1 MINDPVVH
9 AQLTA
14 WHEEYEAA
22 LMSNDVAKLQEFF
35 WDSTHALR
43 FGIGENLYGAKEIA
57 NFRRNR
63 SPVDLQRET
72 LNVHVVTFGDDC
84 GVVTLEFVR
93 DSAGLRRHGRQSQFW
108 RKFDHGWKIVSAHVS
123 FMAQSY
129 LDFASALVRLPI
141 PPEFRADVQ
150 LNLDRSAAIAKPMLD
165 FPLGDRDEAAPV
177 FEP

>member
-1 MINDPVVH
+1 MINDPVVV

-14 WHEEYEAA
+14 LHEEYEAA
-22 LMSNDVAKLQEFF
+22 LVSNDVEKLEAFF
-35 WDSTHALR
+35 WDSEFALR
-43 FGIGENLYGAKEIA
+43 FGVGENLYGAAEIT

-63 SPVDLQRET
+63 PAVDLAREV
-72 LNVHVVTFGDDC
+72 LNLRIVTFGDDS
-84 GVVTLEFVR
+84 GIVTLEFVR
-93 DSAGLRRHGRQSQFW
+93 NIQGLPRNGRQSQVW

-141 PPEFRADVQ
+141 PREFRKEVQ
-150 LNLDRSAAIAKPMLD
+150 LNLDRSAAIARPLLD
-165 FPLGDRDEAAPV
+165 EALSDQTEAAPV

>member
-1 MINDPVVH
+1 MINDPVVV

-14 WHEEYEAA
+14 LHEEYEAA
-22 LMSNDVAKLQEFF
+22 LMSNDVEKLQEFF
-35 WDSTHALR
+35 WDSPFALR

-63 SPVDLQRET
+63 SPVDLKRET
-72 LNVHVVTFGDDC
+72 LNVRVVTFDDDY
-84 GVVTLEFVR
+84 GVVTLEFLR
-93 DSAGLRRHGRQSQFW
+93 ESQGLRRHGRQSQVW

-123 FMAQSY
+123 FMAHSY
-129 LDFASALVRLPI
+129 MDFVAAMVRLPI

-150 LNLDRSAAIAKPMLD
+150 LNLDRSAAIAQPMLD
-165 FPLGDRDEAAPV
+165 FPLGDQDEAAPV